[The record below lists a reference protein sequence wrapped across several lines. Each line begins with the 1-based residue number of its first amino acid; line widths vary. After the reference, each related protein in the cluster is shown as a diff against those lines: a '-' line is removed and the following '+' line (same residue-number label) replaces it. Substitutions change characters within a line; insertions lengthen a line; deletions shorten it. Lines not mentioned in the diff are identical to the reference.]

1 MDKILVKGGTALR
14 GRVTV
19 SGAKNAALP
28 AMAASLL
35 TDEPVRLRNLP
46 KVRDIQTTGRLL
58 QEMGCQVDL
67 EDLQESHGC
76 ELIARHPI
84 SCVAPYER
92 VKTMRS
98 SVLVLGPL
106 LARFGR
112 ARVSLPGGCAI
123 GARPIDL
130 HIKGLKK
137 LGASLTIQ
145 HGYVEAKAPQLK
157 GEKVVFDRVTVTGTE
172 NLMMAACLAKGE
184 TILHNAAR
192 EPEVADLADLLRS
205 MGARIEGDGSS
216 TIRIQGRP
224 QLGGADHTII
234 PDRIEAGTFMV
245 AGAITGGA
253 VELVDCRPDHL
264 TAVIE
269 KLEETGITIERTRP
283 DACRVTAP
291 RRLQPRD
298 VTTMEYPGF
307 ATDMQA
313 QYMALMTQAHGAS
326 IITETIFESR
336 FLHAS
341 ELVRMGASIRIE
353 GNRAV
358 ISGRRDLTGAKVLAS
373 DLRAS
378 ASLILAGLV
387 ARGETLVHRV
397 YHLDRGYEAIE
408 EKLRKLGARIQ
419 RITD

>member
-1 MDKILVKGGTALR
+1 MDKILVEGGSVLR
-14 GRVTV
+14 GRVEV

-46 KVRDIQTTGRLL
+46 RVRDIQTTGRLL
-58 QEMGCQVDL
+58 QEMGCRVGLD
-67 EDLQESHGC
+67 DLQTSHGC
-76 ELIARHPI
+76 ELVAGKPT
-84 SCVAPYER
+84 SCVAPYEL

-137 LGASLTIQ
+137 LGASLTIE
-145 HGYVEAKAPQLK
+145 HGYVEAKAPRLT

-184 TILHNAAR
+184 TVLHNAAR
-192 EPEVADLADLLRS
+192 EPEVTDLADLLRS
-205 MGARIEGDGSS
+205 MGAEIDGDGGS
-216 TIRIQGRP
+216 TIRIQGKP

-253 VELVDCRPDHL
+253 VELVNCRLEHL
-264 TAVIE
+264 TAVME
-269 KLEETGITIERTRP
+269 KLEETGIAIERCGP
-283 DACRVTAP
+283 NACRVTAP
-291 RRLQPRD
+291 RRLQARD

-313 QYMALMTQAHGAS
+313 QYMALMTQAQGPS

-341 ELVRMGASIRIE
+341 ELVRMGADIRIE

-358 ISGRRDLTGAKVLAS
+358 ISGRRNLTGAKVLAS

-387 ARGETLVHRV
+387 AGGETLVHRV

-408 EKLRKLGARIQ
+408 RKLKALGARIQ
-419 RITD
+419 RIAD

>member
-1 MDKILVKGGTALR
+1 MDRILIQGGTALG
-14 GRVTV
+14 GRVAV

-35 TDEPVRLRNLP
+35 TDEPLRLRNLP
-46 KVRDIQTTGRLL
+46 SVRDIRTTGRLL
-58 QEMGCQVDL
+58 QEMGCRVGL
-67 EDLQESHGC
+67 ESLQTGHGC
-76 ELIARHPI
+76 ELVAGHPV

-137 LGASLTIQ
+137 LGASLTIE
-145 HGYVEAKAPQLK
+145 HGYVEAKAPRLR
-157 GEKVVFDRVTVTGTE
+157 GETVAFDRITVTGTE

-192 EPEVADLADLLRS
+192 EPEVTDLADLLRS

-224 QLGGADHTII
+224 ELGGADHTII

-253 VELVDCRPDHL
+253 VELVNCRPEHL
-264 TAVIE
+264 TAVMD
-269 KLEETGITIERTRP
+269 KLEETGIAIESSGP
-283 DACRVTAP
+283 NACRVTAP
-291 RRLQPRD
+291 RRLQARD

-313 QYMALMTQAHGAS
+313 QYMALMTQAHGLS
-326 IITETIFESR
+326 IVTETIFESR

-341 ELVRMGASIRIE
+341 ELVRMGADIRIE

-358 ISGRRDLTGAKVLAS
+358 ISGRTNLTGAKVLAS

-387 ARGETLVHRV
+387 ASGETLVHRV

-408 EKLRKLGARIQ
+408 KKLKSLGASIQ
-419 RITD
+419 RIAD

>member
-67 EDLQESHGC
+67 QDLQESHGC

-145 HGYVEAKAPQLK
+145 HGYVEAKAPHLK
-157 GEKVVFDRVTVTGTE
+157 GDKVVFDRVTVTGTE

-192 EPEVADLADLLRS
+192 EPEVTDLADLLRS

-264 TAVIE
+264 TAIIE
-269 KLEETGITIERTRP
+269 KLEETGITIERNRR

-326 IITETIFESR
+326 IVTETIFESR

>member
-1 MDKILVKGGTALR
+1 MDKILIKGGAALR
-14 GRVTV
+14 GRVTI

-28 AMAASLL
+28 AMAAALL
-35 TDEPVRLRNLP
+35 TDEPVKLRNLP
-46 KVRDIQTTGRLL
+46 RVRDIQTTGRLL
-58 QEMGCQVDL
+58 QEMGCRVDL
-67 EDLQESHGC
+67 ENLQADHGC
-76 ELIARHPI
+76 ELAAGNSL

-137 LGASLTIQ
+137 LGASLKIE
-145 HGYVEAKAPQLK
+145 HGYVAAKAPRLT
-157 GEKVVFDRVTVTGTE
+157 GETVVFDRITVTGTE

-192 EPEVADLADLLRS
+192 EPEVIDLADLLRS
-205 MGARIEGDGSS
+205 MGARIEGDGGS
-216 TIRIQGRP
+216 TIRIQGRAE
-224 QLGGADHTII
+224 LGGADHTII

-245 AGAITGGA
+245 AGAITGGS
-253 VELVDCRPDHL
+253 VELANCRPEHL

-269 KLEETGITIERTRP
+269 KLEETGITVERCGAN
-283 DACRVTAP
+283 ACRVTAP
-291 RRLQPRD
+291 GRLQARD

-313 QYMALMTQAHGAS
+313 QYMALMTQAHGSS
-326 IITETIFESR
+326 IVTETIFESR
-336 FLHAS
+336 FMHAS
-341 ELVRMGASIRIE
+341 ELVRMGADIRIE

-387 ARGETLVHRV
+387 AGGETLVQRV

-408 EKLRKLGARIQ
+408 TKLKALGAGIERIA
-419 RITD
+419 D

>member
-14 GRVTV
+14 GTV
-19 SGAKNAALP
+19 HLSGAKNAALP

-35 TDEPVRLRNLP
+35 TVAPVRLRNLP
-46 KVRDIQTTGRLL
+46 RVRDIATTGRLL
-58 QEMGCQVDL
+58 QEMGCRVGL
-67 EDLQESHGC
+67 ENQPKNQGC
-76 ELIARHPI
+76 ELVAGPSV
-84 SCVAPYER
+84 SCVAPYEL

-137 LGASLTIQ
+137 LGASLSIE
-145 HGYVEAKAPQLK
+145 HGYVEAKAPRLK
-157 GEKVVFDRVTVTGTE
+157 GEKVVFDRITVTGTE

-192 EPEVADLADLLRS
+192 EPEVTDLADLLRS
-205 MGARIEGDGSS
+205 MGARIEGDGTS

-224 QLGGADHTII
+224 ELGGADHTII

-253 VELVDCRPDHL
+253 VELVNCRPEHL

-269 KLEETGITIERTRP
+269 KLEETGIAIERCGP
-283 DACRVTAP
+283 DACRVLAP
-291 RRLQPRD
+291 RRLQARD

-313 QYMALMTQAHGAS
+313 QYMALMTQAHGPS
-326 IITETIFESR
+326 IVTETIFESR
-336 FLHAS
+336 FMHAS
-341 ELVRMGASIRIE
+341 ELVRMGADIRIE

-387 ARGETLVHRV
+387 ASGETLVQRV

-408 EKLRKLGARIQ
+408 TKLKALGAGIQ
-419 RITD
+419 RMAD

>member
-67 EDLQESHGC
+67 KDLQESHGC

-145 HGYVEAKAPQLK
+145 HGYVEAKAPHLK
-157 GEKVVFDRVTVTGTE
+157 GERW
-172 NLMMAACLAKGE
+172 
-184 TILHNAAR
+184 
-192 EPEVADLADLLRS
+192 
-205 MGARIEGDGSS
+205 SS
-216 TIRIQGRP
+216 TGSRS
-224 QLGGADHTII
+224 
-234 PDRIEAGTFMV
+234 
-245 AGAITGGA
+245 
-253 VELVDCRPDHL
+253 
-264 TAVIE
+264 
-269 KLEETGITIERTRP
+269 
-283 DACRVTAP
+283 
-291 RRLQPRD
+291 
-298 VTTMEYPGF
+298 PGPK
-307 ATDMQA
+307 T
-313 QYMALMTQAHGAS
+313 
-326 IITETIFESR
+326 
-336 FLHAS
+336 
-341 ELVRMGASIRIE
+341 
-353 GNRAV
+353 
-358 ISGRRDLTGAKVLAS
+358 
-373 DLRAS
+373 
-378 ASLILAGLV
+378 
-387 ARGETLVHRV
+387 
-397 YHLDRGYEAIE
+397 
-408 EKLRKLGARIQ
+408 
-419 RITD
+419 

>member
-67 EDLQESHGC
+67 KDLQESHGC

-145 HGYVEAKAPQLK
+145 HGYVEAKAPRLK

>member
-1 MDKILVKGGTALR
+1 MDKILIKGGATLR
-14 GRVTV
+14 GKVTV

-28 AMAASLL
+28 AMAATLL
-35 TDEPVRLRNLP
+35 TDEPVKLRNLP
-46 KVRDIQTTGRLL
+46 RVRDIQTTGRLL
-58 QEMGCQVDL
+58 QEMGCRVCL
-67 EDLQESHGC
+67 NNPRKGHGC
-76 ELIARHPI
+76 ELVAGNSI
-84 SCVAPYER
+84 SCVAPYEM

-137 LGASLTIQ
+137 LGASLKIE
-145 HGYVEAKAPQLK
+145 HGYVEAKAPRLT
-157 GEKVVFDRVTVTGTE
+157 GETVVFDRITVTGTE

-192 EPEVADLADLLRS
+192 EPEVTDLADLLRS

-216 TIRIQGRP
+216 TIRIQGRSE
-224 QLGGADHTII
+224 LGGADHTII

-245 AGAITGGA
+245 AGAITGGS
-253 VELVDCRPDHL
+253 VELVNCRPEHL

-269 KLEETGITIERTRP
+269 KLEEAGMAIEPSGP

-291 RRLQPRD
+291 SRLQARD

-313 QYMALMTQAHGAS
+313 QYMALMTQAHGSS

-341 ELVRMGASIRIE
+341 ELVRMGAGIRIE

-387 ARGETLVHRV
+387 ASGETLVHRV

-408 EKLRKLGARIQ
+408 TKLKALGAGIERIA
-419 RITD
+419 D